1 MTNSLVNIENIS
13 LVNLIRSELDFL
25 PLVEISFIENSFDSG
40 GFGKVHKVLSVN
52 GKQKN
57 GLVVK
62 LISDPDAADHALA
75 TISLLHKKISRKHSK
90 KEIGI
95 GQVYPQLIG
104 MPFCCFNAFDE
115 INQIQLTALLM
126 YDLKDL
132 GYDDFGSDSFNKLKF
147 AEHDLESKLYYS
159 YQLTSVISLFHELEF
174 IHSDLSENAIWINSK
189 SENLLL
195 IDYDSGYHFDSQEK
209 PTTLGKVGHWIGS
222 KFRRILSKEIE
233 KQDLSHNDRLAE
245 ENWVLANAIFEL
257 IFGVSPY
264 FYLIDAADGTK
275 QKYLKNNVWPEID
288 PGDKLLNT
296 ANYQAYKT
304 VIDYSNLLANAGL
317 EGLIN
322 EFKKTFNK
330 GFKGYQHRPSSD
342 SWRKLFSEICKS
354 LQTVPVVLDFKSNK
368 KNVQSKDD
376 FVEFNWSNKRTNYFI
391 LNDQVVFENVHSLA
405 FVESTMV
412 HLELVNDF
420 GSSSSKIEIVANK
433 IDPKILNFYADK
445 TFRDSLNPIL
455 LDWEVDNASRVEI
468 IGVDSNLPVKG
479 NIEVR
484 PESKTIYRLIAYGN
498 FNQTIDGFVEVSV
511 ITPEISLFNYNINIE
526 KGIDNIDLA
535 WESKNAISAEI
546 NPMIGSVEPCG
557 ILSKNIPEKTV
568 FTLTVKGHFG
578 QVSMC
583 IEAKPFPIPII
594 QSLFIPTPNFN
605 LDTSYLSNNLF
616 IPDSFVPLDPISI
629 DTSINFNDARPQFVS
644 LDKAFNPKDTQMPQP
659 TFFNKLFATVFNKI
673 NSEKTK
679 NDINEEVN

>member
-1 MTNSLVNIENIS
+1 MTNSLISIQNIS
-13 LVNLIRSELDFL
+13 LVNLIKSEVDFL
-25 PLVEISFIENSFDSG
+25 PLGEISFIENSFDSG
-40 GFGKVHKVLSVN
+40 GFGKLHKVLSIN
-52 GKQKN
+52 GKQIN

-62 LISDPDAADHALA
+62 LISDPDAAAHALA
-75 TISLLHKKISRKHSK
+75 TVSLLHKKIRRKHSK
-90 KEIGI
+90 QEIGI
-95 GQVYPQLIG
+95 GQAYPQLIG

-115 INQIQLTALLM
+115 INQIKLTALLM

-159 YQLTSVISLFHELEF
+159 YQLAAVISLLHELEF

-189 SENLLL
+189 SENLLI

-275 QKYLKNNVWPEID
+275 QKYLKNNVWPEIN
-288 PGDKLLNT
+288 PGDKLLNA
-296 ANYQAYKT
+296 ANYQTYKI
-304 VIDYSNLLANAGL
+304 VIDYSNLLVNAGL
-317 EGLIN
+317 EGLMN
-322 EFKKTFNK
+322 EFKKAFNK

-342 SWRKLFSEICKS
+342 SWRKIFTEICKS
-354 LQTVPVVLDFKSNK
+354 LHTVPVVLDFKSNK
-368 KNVQSKDD
+368 KKVKSKDD
-376 FVEFNWSNKRTNYFI
+376 FVEFQWSNKRTNYI
-391 LNDQVVFENVHSLA
+391 KLNDQVVFTNLHSLA
-405 FVESTMV
+405 FVESTIV

-420 GSSSSKIEIVANK
+420 GSSYSNIEIVANK

-445 TFRDSLNPIL
+445 PFRDSLNPIL
-455 LDWEVDNASRVEI
+455 LDWEVDNASLVEI
-468 IGVDSNLPVKG
+468 VGVNSNLPVKG

-484 PESKTIYRLIAYGN
+484 PECKTLYRLIAYGN
-498 FNQTIDGFVEVSV
+498 FNQTIEGFVEVSV
-511 ITPEISLFNYNINIE
+511 ITPNISLFNYNINIE

-546 NPMIGSVEPCG
+546 NPMVGSVEPCG

-578 QVSMC
+578 QASMS

-594 QSLFIPTPNFN
+594 NSLFIPTPNFN
-605 LDTSYLSNNLF
+605 LETNYFTSELNINEAFVDLS
-616 IPDSFVPLDPISI
+616 PISI
-629 DTSINFNDARPQFVS
+629 DTSINYNNVSPDFVN
-644 LDKAFNPKDTQMPQP
+644 LDKNLNEAIADKPRINYFDNL
-659 TFFNKLFATVFNKI
+659 FSWVNKK
-673 NSEKTK
+673 S
-679 NDINEEVN
+679 